1 MAEASFKLKVFT
13 PAGAFLEE
21 QVSSVTLTTI
31 VGEIQVLPQH
41 TKYIGALGIGVLE
54 CTPISSKNTSRMVL
68 CGGFGTFSS
77 DTLTILADSVDL
89 PGKTDKTKFSAQR
102 EKFQAT
108 LNAGDALD
116 PQWQLAKDGL
126 ARLEALERL

>member
-13 PAGAFLEE
+13 PAGALLEE
-21 QVSSVTLTTI
+21 QVTSVTLTTA

-54 CTPISSKNTSRMVL
+54 CTPVSAKNTTRMVL
-68 CGGFGTFSS
+68 CGGFGTFSA
-77 DTLTILADSVDL
+77 DTLTILADTVDL
-89 PGKTDKTKFSAQR
+89 PGKTDKQKLASQR
-102 EKFQAT
+102 DKFQAT
-108 LNAGDALD
+108 LAAGDALD

-126 ARLEALERL
+126 ARLEALDRL